1 MHLNSPRHVS
11 KHQAQYP
18 LTEQVAQQTWAQDTE
33 LMSCFGFSLL
43 FPFLLNIPP
52 SPVNS
57 YSLFSIPGRR
67 WEV

>member
-1 MHLNSPRHVS
+1 MHLNFPRHVS
-11 KHQAQYP
+11 KHQAQYT
-18 LTEQVAQQTWAQDTE
+18 LTEQEAQQTWAQDID
-33 LMSCFGFSLL
+33 LMCCFDFSLL

-57 YSLFSIPGRR
+57 YSLFSILGRR